1 MTTVRPY
8 KPRAAD
14 SPSFAHLQRL
24 SDDTGLFE
32 HARGALPRREH
43 GYCLDDV
50 ARGLMVV
57 CREPDPDTALVAL
70 AETYL
75 AFIAQAQSPDGS
87 FRNRLGYDR
96 RWHGEPGVGDWWG
109 RALWGLGTAAT
120 RGPTSWMR
128 ESALAMFEAGAALRS
143 PWARSMAFAA
153 LGAAEILAVMPG
165 HDAARKLLTDAAEQD
180 RLPSGDRNP
189 AWPWPEE
196 RLGYANA
203 ALAEVQ
209 IAAGAL
215 LGDDRRLEHGLALL
229 AWLLRQE
236 SPEGHL
242 SLTPVGGSGRA
253 RQHPGFDQQPI
264 EAAAMADAC
273 ARAFAVT
280 GEPRWAAGVALA
292 AGWFL
297 GDNDSGFALAD
308 ERTGGGCDGLERDG
322 RNENQGAE
330 STLAL
335 IATLQHRRRFA
346 KQHAPVWHQPL
357 KMRERR

>member
-1 MTTVRPY
+1 MTTVRPG
-8 KPRAAD
+8 KPRAATA
-14 SPSFAHLQRL
+14 PSFDHLRRL

-50 ARGLMVV
+50 ARGLMVI
-57 CREPDPDTALVAL
+57 CREPDPDTALVSL
-70 AETYL
+70 AESYL
-75 AFIAQAQSPDGS
+75 AFVAHAQSPDGS
-87 FRNRLGYDR
+87 FLNRLGYDR

-120 RGPTSWMR
+120 RGPTPWIR
-128 ESALAMFEAGAALRS
+128 ESALTMFEAGATLRS
-143 PWARSMAFAA
+143 PWSRSTAFAA

-165 HDAARKLLTDAAEQD
+165 HDTARNLLLDAAEQNGP
-180 RLPSGDRNP
+180 PSGGRNP

-209 IAAGAL
+209 IAAGQL
-215 LGDDRRLEHGLALL
+215 LGDDRRLEDGLALL
-229 AWLLRQE
+229 AWLLNQE
-236 SPEGHL
+236 TADGHL
-242 SLTPVGGSGRA
+242 SLTPVGGRGPA
-253 RQHPGFDQQPI
+253 PQHRRFDQQPI

-273 ARAFAVT
+273 ARAFTVT
-280 GEPRWAAGVALA
+280 GEARWAAGVALA
-292 AGWFL
+292 VGWFL
-297 GDNDSGFALAD
+297 GENDSGFALAD
-308 ERTGGGCDGLERDG
+308 ERTGGGYDGLEPDG

-335 IATLQHRRRFA
+335 IAALQHRRRFA

-357 KMRERR
+357 KMRE